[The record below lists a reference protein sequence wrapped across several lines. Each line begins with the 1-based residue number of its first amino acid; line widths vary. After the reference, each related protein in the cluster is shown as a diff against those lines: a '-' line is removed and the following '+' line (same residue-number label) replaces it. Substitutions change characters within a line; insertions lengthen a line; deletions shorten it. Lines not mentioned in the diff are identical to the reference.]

1 MLSANLIKMKT
12 EKNKI
17 KVSEAIETL
26 KPYPPGKPIEE
37 LERELGIS
45 GSIKLASNENPIGP
59 SGKAVAAVTS
69 ALFNLHRYPDGSCF
83 YLKQRLAK
91 FHNVSED
98 MIIVG
103 NGSNEIIELLI
114 RTFVG
119 EGEVILAGDPSFAV
133 YPIIAK
139 AAGRETK
146 LVPLKDLTI
155 DLPAMLEQI
164 TPKTRLVFI
173 ANPNNP
179 TGTIVG
185 AKELEDFL
193 DALPKDVIVCM
204 DEAYAEFV
212 KSPDYPDSFE
222 YLKQGRTLIVLRTFS
237 KIYGLAGLRVGYGVA
252 DASLINYM
260 ERVRQPFNVNSLAQV
275 AALSALD
282 DKLHVELSI
291 KNNTEGLE
299 YLYSELDKLS
309 LEYVPTEANFFL
321 IKVGDGKMIYDGLLK
336 KGVIV
341 RPMAGY
347 GLGEYIRINVGT
359 PEENKRFIETLQ
371 SVLIK
376 Q

>member
-1 MLSANLIKMKT
+1 MKT